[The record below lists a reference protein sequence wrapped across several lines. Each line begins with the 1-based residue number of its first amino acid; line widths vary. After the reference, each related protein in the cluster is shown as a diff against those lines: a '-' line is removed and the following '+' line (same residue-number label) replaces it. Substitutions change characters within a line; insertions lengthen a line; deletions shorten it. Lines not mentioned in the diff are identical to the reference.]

1 MDGGG
6 TRLSGVTV
14 KNSTNSE
21 RFGLLVVLCLLLS
34 APGGAVPGYRTATH
48 ISSREDIG
56 VIVFGNSLDTEVYPG
71 SAWSITDRIF
81 DWVVPAIMEAREGK
95 ERQGIQP
102 GWGALVGTYRMI
114 WGDAHI
120 LFLEGKMC
128 MVNPNSPDPKRS
140 VTTLEP
146 IAGSKFRIHRKPGT
160 MGYDPVGERVSFE
173 FGPDRKV
180 KRVKIAAN
188 YCHPVEL

>member
-1 MDGGG
+1 
-6 TRLSGVTV
+6 
-14 KNSTNSE
+14 
-21 RFGLLVVLCLLLS
+21 
-34 APGGAVPGYRTATH
+34 
-48 ISSREDIG
+48 
-56 VIVFGNSLDTEVYPG
+56 
-71 SAWSITDRIF
+71 
-81 DWVVPAIMEAREGK
+81 
-95 ERQGIQP
+95 
-102 GWGALVGTYRMI
+102 MI